1 MKLIIFTATV
11 ISNSG
16 QKEPPP
22 TESSALPPSAVFS
35 VATIMPSNTNS
46 ARSKTAPAID
56 PRLAALKSVI
66 KDEGVKTKL
75 ETAFATSEGKLCC
88 RVAAALQQEGVS
100 SVEINKINFA
110 HSLAEATGDNES
122 VMKTIV
128 ALPQVNNMREFA
140 LTHGK
145 PEIAKLVNE
154 KDIPDEI
161 TGATVDDRKLNYAAA
176 IHNKVV
182 FATETL
188 PAVLQRMVNNAELP
202 IKDANVRSG
211 VATFFDKNPGF
222 NIRTTSVLTAI
233 KTPGTFNGIPEEQ
246 HESVI
251 SQLKTLQRVQAI
263 SPSPGSKSS
272 PCWMQI

>member
-1 MKLIIFTATV
+1 
-11 ISNSG
+11 
-16 QKEPPP
+16 
-22 TESSALPPSAVFS
+22 
-35 VATIMPSNTNS
+35 
-46 ARSKTAPAID
+46 
-56 PRLAALKSVI
+56 
-66 KDEGVKTKL
+66 
-75 ETAFATSEGKLCC
+75 
-88 RVAAALQQEGVS
+88 
-100 SVEINKINFA
+100 
-110 HSLAEATGDNES
+110 
-122 VMKTIV
+122 MKTIV

-161 TGATVDDRKLNYAAA
+161 TGATVDDRKLNYAAV
-176 IHNKVV
+176 IHNKV
-182 FATETL
+182 FATETA
-188 PAVLQRMVNNAELP
+188 AVLQRMVNNAELP

-263 SPSPGSKSS
+263 SPSPEQYPFVGCKYNHRF
-272 PCWMQI
+272 PCERND